1 MGVPATLW
9 STHNESSP
17 FTYQDPVT
25 VHARRNTQQKKPA
38 LNFLEMIEPMNPSTI
53 KLFALS
59 GSLRQHSSNTQL
71 LQAVVAVA
79 PPTIAIDLYN
89 SLHELP
95 HFNPD
100 EDPQTYPAVLDLFAR
115 VRVADGLI
123 VSTPEYARG
132 VPGSLKNALDWW
144 VGSDAFVEKPFVLF
158 NASNRST
165 HAQASLITTLQTM
178 SGIHVAEADLTIHL
192 LGKGETVETL
202 LATDEYHQRLLD
214 ALTRF
219 VEKIGSTGD

>member
-1 MGVPATLW
+1 MQYV
-9 STHNESSP
+9 SE
-17 FTYQDPVT
+17 
-25 VHARRNTQQKKPA
+25 KP
-38 LNFLEMIEPMNPSTI
+38 NRYFLEMAQTMNAPTT

-71 LQAVVAVA
+71 LQAVVVAA
-79 PPTIAIDLYN
+79 PPTISIDLYQ
-89 SLHELP
+89 SLQELP

-100 EDPQTYPAVLDLFAR
+100 EDPQAYPALLDLFQR

-132 VPGSLKNALDWW
+132 VPGSLKNALDWL

-202 LATDEYHQRLLD
+202 LATASERQMLLD